1 MPIEASVMVFCVV
14 LCLIAAALARTEDVY
29 DFTEFERSPMR
40 LFIQGRDH
48 YPDDGQTRL
57 VRMYRFIACAAL
69 AVFAISLVSLAIRY
83 FMGVLPQATSTPIE
97 ATLLMFLIIVLFL
110 VVLLMKLEAIWTFTT
125 IASEEWDKDS
135 EEAQYLNDQL
145 TARIGLYLNFLAGG
159 VIAVPIT
166 AILLI
171 LRLFGFWG
179 WLQTALS

>member
-1 MPIEASVMVFCVV
+1 MPIEASLLMFCVV
-14 LCLIAAALARTEDVY
+14 LCLIAVALARTEDVY

-40 LFIQGRDH
+40 LFIQGREH
-48 YPDDGQTRL
+48 YPDDSQTRL
-57 VRMYRFIACAAL
+57 VRMYRFIAGAAL

-125 IASEEWDKDS
+125 IVSEEWDKDS
-135 EEAQYLNDQL
+135 EEAQYLNDKL

-159 VIAVPIT
+159 IIAVPIT
-166 AILLI
+166 AILLV

-179 WLQTALS
+179 WFQTATI

>member
-1 MPIEASVMVFCVV
+1 MPVEASVMVFCVV
-14 LCLIAAALARTEDVY
+14 LCLIAVALARTEDVY

-40 LFIQGRDH
+40 LFIQGRDD

-57 VRMYRFIACAAL
+57 VRMYRCIAGAA
-69 AVFAISLVSLAIRY
+69 AAIFAISLVSLAIRY
-83 FMGVLPQATSTPIE
+83 FMGVLPQATSTQIE

-125 IASEEWDKDS
+125 IVSEEWDKDS
-135 EEAQYLNDQL
+135 EEAQYLTDQL
-145 TARIGLYLNFLAGG
+145 TARMGLYLNFLAGG
-159 VIAVPIT
+159 IIAVPIT
-166 AILLI
+166 AILLV

>member
-1 MPIEASVMVFCVV
+1 MPIEASIMMFCVV
-14 LCLIAAALARTEDVY
+14 LCLIAVALARTEDVY

-57 VRMYRFIACAAL
+57 VRMYRCIAGAA
-69 AVFAISLVSLAIRY
+69 AAIFAISLVSLAIRY
-83 FMGVLPQATSTPIE
+83 FMGVLPQATSTQIE

-125 IASEEWDKDS
+125 IVSEEWDKDS
-135 EEAQYLNDQL
+135 EEAQYLNDKL

-159 VIAVPIT
+159 IIAVPIT
-166 AILLI
+166 AILLV
-171 LRLFGFWG
+171 LRLFDFWG